1 MIVAQERNDTL
12 DQFIRRWLHVSLL
25 SSAQLPSQFP
35 RPSLEAANVS
45 EWPRPERITRPQNI
59 ANDEFFDIQQIP
71 WKSKMG
77 VRREEARKLRDTW
90 YRPYTNLDISE
101 LDVCVFL
108 LVFLGVIFVLLTRIN
123 LNSMHTV
130 CRIRQIIF
138 VRTLCIRN

>member
-1 MIVAQERNDTL
+1 
-12 DQFIRRWLHVSLL
+12 
-25 SSAQLPSQFP
+25 
-35 RPSLEAANVS
+35 
-45 EWPRPERITRPQNI
+45 
-59 ANDEFFDIQQIP
+59 
-71 WKSKMG
+71 MG